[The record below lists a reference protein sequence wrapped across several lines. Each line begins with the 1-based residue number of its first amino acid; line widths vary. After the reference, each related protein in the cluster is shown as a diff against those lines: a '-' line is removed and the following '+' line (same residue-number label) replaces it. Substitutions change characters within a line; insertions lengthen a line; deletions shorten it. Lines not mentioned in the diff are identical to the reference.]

1 MISNLTGKEA
11 EGEGGPYHRYWLPW
25 AFFPSF
31 TTIPFHYSD
40 GSCRESF
47 QASAQAPSHLI
58 EGRIHSDIA
67 VFTALLCQAEGG
79 ARARD
84 GLCTH
89 HPYARW
95 KVDEKIA
102 ALSGPQPIGPPLCW
116 GWSPSLKQNG
126 EEHQEQNTDL
136 QDVVN
141 LPRPRLNSFLTWVL
155 RPLRLFC
162 LD

>member
-11 EGEGGPYHRYWLPW
+11 EGPPRRKEGLYWLPW

-31 TTIPFHYSD
+31 TTIPFHFSESS
-40 GSCRESF
+40 GRGSF
-47 QASAQAPSHLI
+47 QASAQVPSHLI

-67 VFTALLCQAEGG
+67 IFTVLLCQAEGG
-79 ARARD
+79 AGARD

-102 ALSGPQPIGPPLCW
+102 ALFCPQPIGLPRCW
-116 GWSPSLKQNG
+116 GWSPSLKRNG
-126 EEHQEQNTDL
+126 QEHQEKNTDL
-136 QDVVN
+136 QAVVN
-141 LPRPRLNSFLTWVL
+141 AKVPVKLLSYVGP
-155 RPLRLFC
+155 
-162 LD
+162 